1 MKRYFTPSMRKIS
14 LAVAMGLGCC
24 LPMAAAVALGNP
36 TPAAPGAD
44 AVAQFSDSASQAP
57 VYYTVRQAREAGV
70 LEAAAPQPATPAAR
84 VAPERAVARPTLAYG
99 VTFDHG
105 LVSFPVGNLSA
116 RNLTT
121 VYSAPKNNV
130 MSGARSKSG
139 NYWFATFTYNQNGTI
154 NYHASA
160 LVRYNW
166 AAKHIDRSI
175 TLKDAPEVVTDMTYD
190 PATRTLWGIE
200 ATTGKATTNLC
211 RFDTVSGQVTRVAT
225 FNDRIYGIASDHAGQ
240 LFMISRSGS
249 FYRYNSATRQLVL
262 ISNTGLEAKYVS
274 TMDFDDNGRQAY
286 YACCQTGGTTIL
298 AQISAATGAATRA
311 GYIGNISTSYELSAL
326 SVRQTTPAA
335 EAPAPATGL
344 TLKPGARGALTAT
357 VSWTNPTTTVG
368 GTKLDSIS
376 EVRLYLNDA
385 LHSTLKG
392 TPGQAMSTTLT
403 GLKTGNNGVSIIVV
417 NAAGE
422 SLPAGAT
429 SWVGQDVPVAPTN
442 LKVVRDGGKN
452 ATISWTAPTKG
463 LHDGYL
469 RTSNLKYRIIRYG
482 EWAPTTDT
490 LLCQRTYRS
499 TTYQD
504 THVDSLGLYYYTV
517 QALTSS
523 YGGTA
528 MSDSVI
534 LGPALVPPYGTAF
547 YSDYEWGQWTTWDN
561 NHDNRTWS
569 SIAGIRYASHLAMGV
584 KSDDWLI
591 SPPIKLSK
599 DSTYYIYFLGYTG
612 AGQYYV
618 KRLDVTLGKS
628 SDWQSQTTKLG
639 QMYIADRAVHQ
650 GRYTATV
657 TEDGEYYFGLH
668 DVSDYCLA
676 ALKVTNFIVIVK
688 HTGFVKGQITDPD
701 GHPLAGVAVGIDHSN
716 IADTTDATGH
726 YVLDYLPTGNYGLTA
741 TKLGYADYHS
751 LADSV
756 HVQNDSTT
764 LRNLVLTPLQ
774 QLSLKGTIHDTEGTP
789 VVAATVTLS
798 GYGQEQTIK
807 TDAQG
812 AFSISPIYAH
822 DDYCLRVLKYKYVKV
837 ADSLAIASDTTL
849 SIILQPKVL
858 PPYRLTASSDTAAH
872 AVNLS
877 WEAPR
882 ETFRHDNGFFTAQTG
897 RRAGTEY
904 TVNGTVF
911 REPAL
916 LKSISWV
923 TTSYQGPHNQMNLW
937 IFDIDS
943 TGAPTKHVLFNVMD
957 VPQVDERWNTYEL
970 PSPVEAPNGYLL
982 GISYTHG
989 MSSLA
994 HDSGADPEYPYPLR
1008 TTWDVGDWRTDKWR
1022 CVDESYL
1029 PDNNLIRATGDELG
1043 TTVQQFRYKYR
1054 LWRLTED
1061 QVFNPEKWTLV
1072 IDTTSALTGVDN
1084 LSSVA
1089 KGTYYYAVQVVYPD
1103 TLSDFAFSQAVE
1115 VDGGPS
1121 GVTDVKLAQLD
1132 VWPVP
1137 ASTVLNLSVEAD
1149 AACLYD
1155 LSGRLAVSASGAS
1168 QLDVSALAPGVY
1180 LLKVT
1185 VGGHSVLRKV
1195 IVRH

>member
-1 MKRYFTPSMRKIS
+1 MKINLTHCLTKS
-14 LAVAMGLGCC
+14 LIAIVLGFACS
-24 LPMAAAVALGNP
+24 LQSHAALTLSNP

-44 AVAQFSDSASQAP
+44 AVAQLADSAVQLP
-57 VYYTVRQAREAGV
+57 TCYTSWQAREAGV
-70 LEAAAPQPATPAAR
+70 LESPAQQSAMPAKVAPQHAA
-84 VAPERAVARPTLAYG
+84 VSRPTLAYG
-99 VTFDHG
+99 VTFEVG
-105 LVSFPVGNLSA
+105 LASFPIGNLKNRS
-116 RNLTT
+116 LTT

-139 NYWFATFTYNQNGTI
+139 NYWFVTFTFNANGTI
-154 NYHASA
+154 NFAA
-160 LVRYNW
+160 TGLVRYNW
-166 AAKHIDRSI
+166 AAHHIDRSI
-175 TLKDAPEVVTDMTYD
+175 TLKDAPEIVTDMTYD

-200 ATTGKATTNLC
+200 ATTGKASTNLC
-211 RFDTVSGQVTRVAT
+211 KFDTVSGQVTRVAT
-225 FNDRIYGIASDHAGQ
+225 FNDRIYGLACDHTGQ

-249 FYRYNSATRQLVL
+249 FYRYDSTTRQLVL
-262 ISNTGLEAKYVS
+262 IGNTGLEAKYMS
-274 TMDFDDNGRQAY
+274 TMDFDDTGRQAY

-298 AQISAATGAATRA
+298 AQVSAANGAVTNL
-311 GYIGNISTSYELSAL
+311 GYVGNVSTSYEMSAL
-326 SVRQTTPAA
+326 SVSPTNPVAQ
-335 EAPAPATGL
+335 APAPASGL
-344 TLKPGARGALTAT
+344 TLKPGVNGALTAT

-368 GTKLDSIS
+368 ASKLDSIG

-403 GLKTGNNGVSIIVV
+403 GLKTGNNGVSITVV

-422 SLPAGAT
+422 SLPVGAT

-442 LKVVRDGGKN
+442 IKVVRDGGKK
-452 ATISWTAPTKG
+452 ATLTWTAPTQG
-463 LHDGYL
+463 LHGGYL

-482 EWAPTTDT
+482 VWAPTTDT
-490 LLCQRTYRS
+490 LLCQRTWRS

-534 LGPALVPPYGTAF
+534 LGPAHIPPYGTVF
-547 YSDYEWGQWTTWDN
+547 YSDYEWQQWTTWDN
-561 NHDNRTWS
+561 NHDGRCWS
-569 SIAGIRYASHLAMGV
+569 SIAGIRYASHLASGV

-591 SPPIKLSK
+591 SPPIELSK
-599 DSTYYIYFLGYTG
+599 DSTYYVYLLGYTG

-618 KRLDVTLGKS
+618 KRLDVTLGKT

-639 QMYIADRAVHQ
+639 QMLIADRDIHQ
-650 GRYTATV
+650 GRYTARV
-657 TEDGEYYFGLH
+657 AEDGEYCFGLH

-676 ALKVTNFIVIVK
+676 SLKVTNFVVIVK
-688 HTGFVKGQITDPD
+688 HTGFVKGQVTDPE
-701 GHPLAGVAVGIDHSN
+701 GKPLAGVAVGVDGSN
-716 IADTTDATGH
+716 ITDTTDAQGH
-726 YVLDYLPTGNYGLTA
+726 YVLDYLPTGNYSITA
-741 TKLGYADYHS
+741 TKRGYADYHS
-751 LADSV
+751 LTDSV

-774 QLSLKGTIHDTEGTP
+774 QLSLKGRVIDIEGTP
-789 VVAATVTLS
+789 VVGATVSLS
-798 GYGQEQTIK
+798 GYDAPRTLK
-807 TDAQG
+807 TDAKG
-812 AFSISPIYAH
+812 GFAFGPIYAH
-822 DDYCLRVLKYKYVKV
+822 NDYCLRVLKYKYVKV
-837 ADSLAIASDTTL
+837 ADSLAISTDTTL
-849 SIILQPKVL
+849 IITLQPKVL
-858 PPYRLTASSDTAAH
+858 PPYRLTASADTAAH
-872 AVNLS
+872 SVALN

-882 ETFRHDNGFFTAQTG
+882 ETFRHDNGFFTSQTG
-897 RRAGTEY
+897 RRVGTEY

-911 REPAL
+911 RDPAL

-923 TTSYQGPHNQMNLW
+923 TTSYQGPHNEMNLW

-943 TGAPTKHVLFNVMD
+943 TGTPTKHVLFNVMD

-970 PSPVEAPNGYLL
+970 PEPVEAPNGYLL

-994 HDSGADPEYPYPLR
+994 HDSGADPEWPYPLR
-1008 TTWDVGDWRTDKWR
+1008 TTWDVGDWRTENWR
-1022 CVDESYL
+1022 CVDEAYL

-1043 TTVQQFRYKYR
+1043 TNVQQFSYKYR

-1061 QVFNPEKWTLV
+1061 QVFTPAKWTLV
-1072 IDTTSALTGVDN
+1072 IDTTSALTGIDN
-1084 LSSVA
+1084 LAGVA

-1115 VDGGPS
+1115 VGNGAS
-1121 GVTDVKLAQLD
+1121 GVADVRLAELD

-1137 ASTVLNLSVEAD
+1137 ASTVLNLSLDAD
-1149 AACLYD
+1149 AASLYD
-1155 LSGRLAVSASGAS
+1155 MSGRLAVSAQSAS

-1180 LLKVT
+1180 VLKVT
-1185 VGGHSVLRKV
+1185 IAGHSVLRKV